1 MFFLTGKLDLP
12 FTVLFFPD
20 PPPGEDRMVTTNAPR
35 TAHASRVSQHSTC
48 TWVCTQPPALTLLSS
63 AARQPLITRSFSSFS
78 KHCVTPSHLS
88 RYHAGHDRP
97 LPILVPWQLHTY
109 RNLASGSEV
118 DQLQELPKAEP
129 GTGHYTSPCLPTPQ
143 VRKRPAL
150 AYQIKSHMQ

>member
-1 MFFLTGKLDLP
+1 MNLSFLRKNMFFLTGKLDLP

-97 LPILVPWQLHTY
+97 LPILVPWQLHTHTGTWHPDQKWISFKSS
-109 RNLASGSEV
+109 RKQSLAQDTTHLPASPHLKSGRG
-118 DQLQELPKAEP
+118 QL
-129 GTGHYTSPCLPTPQ
+129 
-143 VRKRPAL
+143 
-150 AYQIKSHMQ
+150 